1 MAKGGIM
8 TIDHERLNK
17 TTVLLTL
24 TGRLD
29 TTSSPLLEQKI
40 KQWGEDIREII
51 LDFSGLSY
59 ISSMGLRVLLHAKKE
74 MELECRK
81 LTIKNMGASIREVFE
96 MTGFLQ
102 LMVEEEKFIIIRR
115 NDTAADGSP
124 VPRASPQ
131 AAAVLL
137 LEGQMKS
144 EHVPMLSKEL
154 SKIKVENTLNKD
166 PVTVILDMEKLTHIS
181 PNATSLLKQ
190 AITETDWKYRTIRAR
205 NVPVEI
211 QIELEKHDLKDILP

>member
-8 TIDHERLNK
+8 TIDHERPNK
-17 TTVLLTL
+17 TTVILTL

-29 TTSSPLLEQKI
+29 TSSSPLLEQKI
-40 KQWGEDIREII
+40 KQWGDDIKELI

-74 MELECRK
+74 MELDNRK
-81 LTIKNMGASIREVFE
+81 LIIKNMGASVREVFE

-131 AAAVLL
+131 AAVVLL
-137 LEGQMKS
+137 FNGRMQS
-144 EHVPMLSKEL
+144 EHIPMLSKEL
-154 SKIKVENTLNKD
+154 SKIKVENTLNKE
-166 PVTVILDMEKLTHIS
+166 PVTVILDMEKLAYIS
-181 PNATSLLKQ
+181 PGAINLLKQ
-190 AITETDWKYRTIRAR
+190 TLAETNWKYRTIRTR
-205 NVPVEI
+205 NVPPDI
-211 QIELEKHDLKDILP
+211 QVALGNHGFGDFLQ

>member
-1 MAKGGIM
+1 MAKGWTM
-8 TIDHERLNK
+8 TIDHNRINK
-17 TTVLLTL
+17 TTVILTL

-29 TTSSPLLEQKI
+29 TASSPLLEQKI
-40 KQWGEDIREII
+40 KQWGEDIKELV

-74 MELECRK
+74 FELECRK
-81 LTIKNMGASIREVFE
+81 LTIKNMGASIRDVFE

-137 LEGQMKS
+137 LEGQMESK
-144 EHVPMLSKEL
+144 HIPMLSNEL

-166 PVTVILDMEKLTHIS
+166 PVTVVLDMEKLTHIS
-181 PNATSLLKQ
+181 PNAANLLKQ
-190 AITETDWKYRTIRAR
+190 TIAETNWKLRTIWTR
-205 NVPVEI
+205 NVPVDI
-211 QIELEKHDLKDILP
+211 QIELEKHGLGYTLH

>member
-8 TIDHERLNK
+8 TIEHNRINK
-17 TTVLLTL
+17 TTVVLTL

-29 TTSSPLLEQKI
+29 TASSPLLEQKI
-40 KQWGEDIREII
+40 KQWGEDIKELI

-59 ISSMGLRVLLHAKKE
+59 ISSMGLRVLLHSKKE
-74 MELECRK
+74 MELESRK
-81 LTIKNMGASIREVFE
+81 LTIKNMGASVRDVFE

-131 AAAVLL
+131 AAVVLL
-137 LEGQMKS
+137 LNGQMKS
-144 EHVPMLSKEL
+144 ENVPMLSKEL

-181 PNATSLLKQ
+181 PGATNLLKQ
-190 AITETDWKYRTIRAR
+190 TIAETDWKFRVIRAR
-205 NVPVEI
+205 NVPEDI
-211 QIELEKHDLKDILP
+211 QIEMGKHGLKGILQ